1 MLAVLGRIRNGGKV
15 GEGTLEV
22 VEALAGSDGHEIA
35 DGNQAETV
43 TGCGFAEAF
52 SAKQICQAA
61 QSVRH
66 LGQVA

>member
-1 MLAVLGRIRNGGKV
+1 
-15 GEGTLEV
+15 
-22 VEALAGSDGHEIA
+22 VEALAGCDGHEIA

>member
-1 MLAVLGRIRNGGKV
+1 VHQQNQVTTSKIERPQGSSQVLAVLGRIRNGGKV

-43 TGCGFAEAF
+43 TGCGFA
-52 SAKQICQAA
+52 
-61 QSVRH
+61 
-66 LGQVA
+66 